1 MIDHKPNNDKGIALK
16 KTIVLVLTVLLS
28 AACASVSEPK
38 PAPAKATSAEAQP
51 SCQPTPKE
59 LVVKDLVQGTGREL
73 IPRASVL
80 VHYTGWLYDGCK
92 SDFKGAMFDTSTT
105 RPVPFGVMVG
115 AGKVIKGW
123 DEGLIGMKEN
133 GHKRLLIIPP
143 DKAYGEKGA
152 ANVIP
157 PNTALVFEIETVAIG
172 FYPQPSAAA
181 PK

>member
-1 MIDHKPNNDKGIALK
+1 LK
-16 KTIVLVLTVLLS
+16 KGFALILAALLS
-28 AACASVSEPK
+28 AACAPAQDSK

-73 IPRASVL
+73 IEKSSVM

-92 SDFKGAMFDTSTT
+92 PDFKGAMFDTSTT
-105 RPVPFGVMVG
+105 RPVPFGVVVG
-115 AGKVIKGW
+115 AGRVIKGW
-123 DEGLIGMKEN
+123 DEGLLGMKEK

-143 DKAYGEKGA
+143 NKAYGEKGA

-157 PNTALVFEIETVAIG
+157 PNAALVFEIETIAVG
-172 FYPQPSAAA
+172 FYPQPSAAP